1 MRVLGESS
9 PETWSD
15 ELRRTGRVVFPVR
28 RKRLGIQRGCIA
40 VLLGL
45 DPALSFDDW
54 LDAGGVRLGFG
65 LLSVVLILTLVGVSA
80 WQSITQRPTVTIDH
94 EGIHYLK
101 TFLPWNE
108 IGTIGPPHGPRMFR
122 VLPITP
128 TNRWSRQL
136 TLTQDNV
143 KDLSAF
149 ATWLAGQQADR
160 PSAPA

>member
-1 MRVLGESS
+1 MMGEAP
-9 PETWSD
+9 PEVWTD
-15 ELRRTGRVVFPVR
+15 ELRRTGRVVFLVR
-28 RKRLGIQRGCIA
+28 RKRLAIQRGCIA

-65 LLSVVLILTLVGVSA
+65 LLSVVLVLTLVGGSA
-80 WQSITQRPTVTIDH
+80 WQLITQRPSLTIDR
-94 EGIHYLK
+94 EGIHYLRA
-101 TFLPWNE
+101 FLPWNE
-108 IGTIGPPHGPRMFR
+108 IGTIGSPHGPRIFR
-122 VLPITP
+122 ILPITP